1 MSARRITFF
10 VVPIRELGIHQ
21 PNPGAIEIKADA
33 VVANI
38 IVRVEDVE
46 KVVPLDAFDRIAQDR
61 HGVVVPFV
69 VKPGYAKRK
78 PEATWPSQPE
88 EYQELCPMQLPK
100 SPFALGM

>member
-1 MSARRITFF
+1 MADGRLKALWTMSARRITFF

-46 KVVPLDAFDRIAQDR
+46 KVVPPALQQ
-61 HGVVVPFV
+61 
-69 VKPGYAKRK
+69 RK
-78 PEATWPSQPE
+78 PISTQSSHVHVAH
-88 EYQELCPMQLPK
+88 K
-100 SPFALGM
+100 R